1 MKVKT
6 LGNIKNLFI
15 SKKNFSDRINQSEL
29 IIDTNG
35 VFIDKFY
42 GLNANRSVLITSLGS
57 YEIAKQNNIDIHYG
71 QLGENILIDFNLD
84 MLRLNMQLKIGEV
97 ILEVTQHCTICNS
110 LSKIDEKL
118 PKLLEHDRG
127 VFAKVIHGGIIK
139 QGNVMESLEN
149 SNG

>member
-6 LGNIKNLFI
+6 LGNIKSLFI
-15 SKKNFSDRINQSEL
+15 SKKNFEDRIKQSEL
-29 IIDTNG
+29 IVDTDG

-42 GLNANRSVLITSLGS
+42 GQNISRSVLITSLGS
-57 YEIAKQNNIDIHYG
+57 YAIAKQNNIEIHYG
-71 QLGENILIDFNLD
+71 QLGENILVDFNLE
-84 MLRLNMQLKIGEV
+84 MLKLNMQLKIGEV
-97 ILEVTQHCTICNS
+97 ILEISQQCTICNS

-139 QGNVMESLEN
+139 NGDKIESL
-149 SNG
+149 

>member
-6 LGNIKNLFI
+6 LGNIKSLFI
-15 SKKNFSDRINQSEL
+15 SKKNFEDRIKQSEL
-29 IIDTNG
+29 IVDTDG

-42 GLNANRSVLITSLGS
+42 GQNISRSVLITSLGS
-57 YEIAKQNNIDIHYG
+57 YAIAKQNNIEIHYG
-71 QLGENILIDFNLD
+71 QLGENILVDFDLE
-84 MLRLNMQLKIGEV
+84 MLKLNMQLKIGEV
-97 ILEVTQHCTICNS
+97 ILEISQQCTICNS

-139 QGNVMESLEN
+139 NGDKIESL
-149 SNG
+149 